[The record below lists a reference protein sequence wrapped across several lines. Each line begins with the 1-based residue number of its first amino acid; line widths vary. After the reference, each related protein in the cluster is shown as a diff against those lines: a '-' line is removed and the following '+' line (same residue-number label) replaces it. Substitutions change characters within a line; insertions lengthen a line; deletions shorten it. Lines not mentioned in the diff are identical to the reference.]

1 MQGGSELESGTPIQ
15 LDPEVQAAP
24 QARFPRRN
32 AGPGSGLH
40 WWVEVLLVL
49 SFYVVYSSI
58 RNLFGSESI
67 SAADA
72 LANAER
78 IIDLER
84 SIGLYRELGLQQ
96 AFVDHRWFIQFW
108 NLFYGTFHF
117 AVTVFALVWVYR
129 RFPHL
134 YARHRS
140 TFLCTT
146 GLALFGFA
154 LFPLMPPRLLS
165 DCGEFGGCLAALYP
179 YMDTMAEVGGLWS
192 FDSGTMQRVSNQYAA
207 MPSLHFAWA
216 AWCALVIWPIVSN
229 RMARVLV
236 AVYPIATLFAV
247 VVTGNHFWL
256 DAVGGLVVLGVGSLL
271 AGVLVRA
278 WTALHRPASR

>member
-1 MQGGSELESGTPIQ
+1 MASR
-15 LDPEVQAAP
+15 D
-24 QARFPRRN
+24 RFSRRD
-32 AGPGSGLH
+32 AGPGSGLR

-49 SFYVVYSSI
+49 GFYVVYSTI

-84 SIGLYRELGLQQ
+84 SIGLYLELDLQQ

-146 GLALFGFA
+146 GLALAGFA

-165 DCGEFGGCLAALYP
+165 NCGEFGGCLATLHP
-179 YMDTMAEVGGLWS
+179 YVDTVTDVGGLWS
-192 FDSGTMQRVSNQYAA
+192 FDSGTMQSVSNQYAA

-216 AWCALVIWPIVSN
+216 TWCALVIWPIVSN
-229 RMARVLV
+229 RTARGLV
-236 AVYPIATLFAV
+236 AAYPIATLFAV
-247 VVTGNHFWL
+247 IVTGNHFWL
-256 DAVGGLVVLGVGSLL
+256 DAVGGLVVLGAGSLL
-271 AGVLVRA
+271 AGVLVRVWA
-278 WTALHRPASR
+278 ALHRPASR

>member
-1 MQGGSELESGTPIQ
+1 MQAGSEPESGIPTR

-24 QARFPRRN
+24 QVRFPRRD
-32 AGPGSGLH
+32 ASPGSGLH

-49 SFYVVYSSI
+49 SFYVVYSTI

-165 DCGEFGGCLAALYP
+165 DCGEFGGCLATLHP
-179 YMDTMAEVGGLWS
+179 YMDTVAEVGGLWS
-192 FDSGTMQRVSNQYAA
+192 FDSGTMQRVTNQYAA

-216 AWCALVIWPIVSN
+216 TWCALVIWPIVSN
-229 RMARVLV
+229 RMTRVLV
-236 AVYPIATLFAV
+236 AAYPIATLFAV
-247 VVTGNHFWL
+247 IVTGNHFWL
-256 DAVGGLVVLGVGSLL
+256 DAVGGLVVLGAGSLL

>member
-146 GLALFGFA
+146 GLALVGFA